1 MSRRF
6 EQTYEV
12 CSCSHV
18 TLGEIV
24 YAICEKEAQTLQDI
38 QNITDV
44 GTHCRFCICQ
54 EGDLG
59 KVKKE
64 LYCNDILKKFR
75 TKIGKR

>member
-1 MSRRF
+1 
-6 EQTYEV
+6 
-12 CSCSHV
+12 
-18 TLGEIV
+18 LGEIV